1 MPPEA
6 LTDEEIVVRVR
17 SGAVAEYAEIVR
29 RYETKLGHY
38 ARKFI
43 RDQDELND
51 VLQEVFIKAY
61 RNLHGFDVSK
71 KFSSWIYRITHNEA
85 LNSLKK
91 YKLESIS
98 LDEHE
103 WDIVD
108 DDVNIAK
115 QTDITLAKEKLE
127 KALGTMKEKYREP
140 LMLYYFEQKTY
151 EEISEILQVPKAT
164 VGVLILRAKE
174 QLQKLYSAN

>member
-1 MPPEA
+1 MPQEA

-17 SGAVAEYAEIVR
+17 NGAVAEYAEIVR

-71 KFSSWIYRITHNEA
+71 KFSSWIYRITHN
-85 LNSLKK
+85 
-91 YKLESIS
+91 
-98 LDEHE
+98 
-103 WDIVD
+103 
-108 DDVNIAK
+108 
-115 QTDITLAKEKLE
+115 
-127 KALGTMKEKYREP
+127 
-140 LMLYYFEQKTY
+140 
-151 EEISEILQVPKAT
+151 
-164 VGVLILRAKE
+164 
-174 QLQKLYSAN
+174 